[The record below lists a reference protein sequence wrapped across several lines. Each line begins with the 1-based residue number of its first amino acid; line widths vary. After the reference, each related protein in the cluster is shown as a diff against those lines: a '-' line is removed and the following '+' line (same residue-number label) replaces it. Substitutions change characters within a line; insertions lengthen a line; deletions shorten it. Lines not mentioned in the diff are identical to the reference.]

1 MPPSFFSRWF
11 FSECASGLRIWFGL
25 WRSGLCASTHFAIF
39 LLGALPNVA

>member
-1 MPPSFFSRWF
+1 MPPRFFF
-11 FSECASGLRIWFGL
+11 EVVFSECASALRIWFGL